1 MTINKQSI
9 IYYLRENKPN
19 LSMHGVRKIGLFGS
33 YVRQEENAD
42 SDIDILVDF
51 KEGEDKYDNLIYV
64 YDLLES
70 KFVDTKI
77 EVVTVNGLSPYIG
90 PHTLKEVEYA

>member
-9 IYYLRENKPN
+9 IYNLRENKPN
-19 LSMHGVRKIGLFGS
+19 LSQHGVSKIGLFGS

-70 KFVDTKI
+70 IFVDTKI

-90 PHTLKEVEYA
+90 PHVLKEVEYA